1 MSIKL
6 PRKFARGQKLEN
18 ADVYG
23 ELFVWPEGYFQYAID
38 IRSRLSKVGACI
50 NVSFVLLDANQT
62 PLGTYGMPPDQ
73 EWCVGPRGNGQPGHR
88 YDQLYGQIAKD
99 KLERAESVALVFRT
113 KGQEVAATA
122 LQTIASTGTDLE
134 FCPIP
139 D

>member
-1 MSIKL
+1 MPIKL

-38 IRSRLSKVGACI
+38 IRSRLSKVGACV
-50 NVSFVLLDANQT
+50 NVSFVLFDANQT
-62 PLGTYGMPPDQ
+62 PFGTYGMPLDQ
-73 EWCVGPRGNGQPGHR
+73 EWCVGPRGDGQPGHR

-99 KLERAESVALVFRT
+99 KLARAESVALVFRAE
-113 KGQEVAATA
+113 GREVAATA
-122 LQTIASTGTDLE
+122 IQAIADTGAELE
-134 FCPIP
+134 FCPVP

>member
-1 MSIKL
+1 MPIKL

-23 ELFVWPEGYFQYAID
+23 ELYVWPEGYFQYAID
-38 IRSRLSKVGACI
+38 IRSRLSKTGACI
-50 NVSFVLLDANQT
+50 NVTFVLFDVNQV
-62 PLGTYGMPPDQ
+62 PLGTYGMPPDH

-113 KGQEVAATA
+113 KGQEVATIA
-122 LQTIASTGTDLE
+122 LQALASTGAELE
-134 FCPIP
+134 F
-139 D
+139 